1 MKTHMKINMSRVTRS
16 LAAMSAAAFPVA
28 ASAADGSSFLA
39 SVESLIKWLPLLLQ
53 GFAVDVGISVA
64 AMIFGTMLGAL
75 VGIGQISPNPLVRV
89 TSSWVTQFFRN
100 APWLVLLFFCVLLL
114 PHQIT
119 VFGLAIPFPGWA
131 KGILGLTLP
140 VMGNVSEVVR
150 GGIQSLPSGQWEA
163 ANALAF
169 SRWQTLRMIILPQAL
184 KRMVP
189 PWMNVYAV
197 LMMATPL
204 ISIVGVEDSVT
215 VARAVLSAENDTAL
229 LMPVYGLLLIFFFA
243 YCAPIAWWTRKLEKR
258 YSVA

>member
-1 MKTHMKINMSRVTRS
+1 MKYLKLLAPAIAGI
-16 LAAMSAAAFPVA
+16 LAAGPTVA
-28 ASAADGSSFLA
+28 LAADAARSEPGFSALF
-39 SVESLIKWLPLLLQ
+39 KWLPLLLT

-64 AMIFGTMLGAL
+64 AMAIGTLLGAL
-75 VGIGQISPNPLVRV
+75 LGIGQISQRGWVRSPAMW
-89 TSSWVTQFFRN
+89 TTQFFRN

-114 PHQIT
+114 PNQLQ
-119 VFGLAIPFPGWA
+119 VLGLSIPFPAWI

-163 ANALAF
+163 ANSLAF
-169 SRWQTLRMIILPQAL
+169 SRWQTLRMIILPQAI

-204 ISIVGVEDSVT
+204 VSIVGVEDSVT
-215 VARAVLSAENDTAL
+215 VARAVLSAENSPAL
-229 LMPVYGLLLIFFFA
+229 LMPIYGLLLVLFFG
-243 YCAPIAWWTRKLEKR
+243 YCAPIARWTRALEKR
-258 YSVA
+258 YAIA

>member
-1 MKTHMKINMSRVTRS
+1 MRHMKLLASTVVGL
-16 LAAMSAAAFPVA
+16 LAAGPAVA
-28 ASAADGSSFLA
+28 LAADSTHSERGISALF
-39 SVESLIKWLPLLLQ
+39 KWLPLLLQ

-64 AMIFGTMLGAL
+64 AMTFGTVLGAFL
-75 VGIGQISPNPLVRV
+75 GIGQISQHA
-89 TSSWVTQFFRN
+89 WVSAPAGWITQFFRN

-114 PHQIT
+114 PHQLQL
-119 VFGLAIPFPGWA
+119 FGLTIPFPAWV

-163 ANALAF
+163 ANSLAF
-169 SRWQTLRMIILPQAL
+169 SRWQTLRLIILPQAV

-204 ISIVGVEDSVT
+204 VSIVGVEDSVT
-215 VARAVLSAENDTAL
+215 LARSVLSAENSPAL
-229 LMPVYGLLLIFFFA
+229 LMPVYGLLLVLFFA
-243 YCAPIAWWTRKLEKR
+243 YCAPIARWTRALEKR
-258 YSVA
+258 YAIA

>member
-1 MKTHMKINMSRVTRS
+1 MKALRHRE
-16 LAAMSAAAFPVA
+16 AARAAVGVLSMLPLGAAAADA
-28 ASAADGSSFLA
+28 AHAEPGIAALA
-39 SVESLIKWLPLLLQ
+39 KWLPLLLQ

-64 AMIFGTMLGAL
+64 SMAAGTVLGAL
-75 VGIGQISPNPLVRV
+75 VGIGQISLHAWVRAPAR
-89 TSSWVTQFFRN
+89 WITQFFRN

-114 PHQIT
+114 PNEIR
-119 VFGLAIPFPGWA
+119 VSGLALPFPAWM

-150 GGIQSLPSGQWEA
+150 GGIQSLPSAQWEA

-169 SRWQTLRMIILPQAL
+169 NRWQTLRLIILPQAV

-204 ISIVGVEDSVT
+204 VSIVGVEDSVT
-215 VARAVLSAENDTAL
+215 VARSVLAAENSPAL
-229 LMPVYGLLLIFFFA
+229 LMPVYALLLLLFFA
-243 YCAPIAWWTRKLEKR
+243 YCAPIARWTRSLER
-258 YSVA
+258 RFAIA